1 MFESDYKVL
10 VSRTLIL
17 IILPWMIASSC
28 SKVRLSSFDYAV
40 NSAIKEKENKILLVG
55 DFRIEEI
62 KYDIKF
68 NKELREYETLLC
80 DITALDNLHA
90 NYIFQFTELPSFFLI
105 NSQGK
110 ICGIYSV
117 QEIMAQ
123 CCHSLWDSQISSEN
137 LINSN
142 LLYDAYKAVR
152 DTNFVEIHKYLD
164 LLENSS
170 TAGFYSYYLGF
181 KASQLIADNNYEFFL
196 QSAIIDY
203 INNPDPLY
211 SILFAELLDSSES
224 ECATILI
231 QEQIDVGPIP
241 QDTTVD
247 YKIPFINIGKEP
259 LIIFHATTSCD
270 CLQVKWDKVTNAGE
284 SGEIIVN
291 INTDSNPSDFRRSI
305 FLAANTLDGGVLLN
319 ISGQVI

>member
-1 MFESDYKVL
+1 MFEFHYKVL
-10 VSRTLIL
+10 VNKVFIL
-17 IILPWMIASSC
+17 IILPWMMVSSC
-28 SKVRLSSFDYAV
+28 SNVLLYSFDDAV
-40 NSAIKEKENKILLVG
+40 DSAIKENNNKILLVG
-55 DFRIEEI
+55 DFRIGEI
-62 KYDIKF
+62 KNEIKF
-68 NKELREYETLLC
+68 NKEIREQEILLC

-90 NYIFQFTELPSFFLI
+90 NYIFQFTELPSFILI

-110 ICGIYSV
+110 ICGIYNV
-117 QEIMAQ
+117 QEISEHSF
-123 CCHSLWDSQISSEN
+123 HSLWDNQISPDN
-137 LINSN
+137 LMNSN

-164 LLENSS
+164 SFEHSG
-170 TAGFYSYYLGF
+170 AEGFYSYYLAF
-181 KASQLIADNNYEFFL
+181 KASQLIADNNHEFFL

-211 SILFAELLDSSES
+211 SVLFAELLDSSES

-231 QEQIDVGPIP
+231 QEHIDVGLIP
-241 QDTTVD
+241 QETTMN

-270 CLQVKWDKVTNAGE
+270 CLQVKWEKVTNAGE
-284 SGEIIVN
+284 RGEINVS
-291 INTDSNPSDFRRSI
+291 INTGSDLSAFNRSI
-305 FLAANTLDGGVLLN
+305 FFAANTIDGGVLLN